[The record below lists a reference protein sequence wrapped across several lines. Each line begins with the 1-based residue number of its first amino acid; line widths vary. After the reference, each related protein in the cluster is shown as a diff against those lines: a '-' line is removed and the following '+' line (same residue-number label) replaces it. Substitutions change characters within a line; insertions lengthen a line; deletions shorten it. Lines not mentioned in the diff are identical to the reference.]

1 MPKRIVALTDER
13 ILNLKP
19 AAARR
24 TVYDPA
30 LPGLA
35 IRVQPSGH
43 KTFVFGARY
52 PRTGQFTRVE
62 LGQVGRLKLEAA
74 RDKAR
79 RWAAWIAAGV
89 DPRDEE
95 AKLQKAAVEA
105 AALAIDNSFKVVAE
119 TFIARHVKGQ
129 RKAEVVAR
137 EIRKELISHWSAR
150 PITEIT
156 RRDIVDLVEKIVDRP
171 APAHARNV
179 LQHAKKLFA
188 WAIQRDVYGLQSSP
202 CDRVKPTELVGVK
215 TVRTRVLTDKELQAL
230 WAAADTLGY
239 PFGPATKMLML
250 TGARL
255 NEVMGARWSE
265 FSDDDDD
272 EKRLWTIPAARFKM
286 NAQHFV
292 PVTDELAALLETIPR
307 WTQGDHLFSSTSGA
321 KPVRFNDR
329 VVTKLRA
336 PVGAE
341 LSWSLHDIRRTVRT
355 RLSALRI
362 PEPVAEMVIGH
373 ARKGLQ
379 RVYDQHRYLDE
390 MREALQAWGMLLR
403 GIVEPPPPN
412 VVPLGARKAR

>member
-62 LGQVGRLKLEAA
+62 LGQVGRLTLDEA
-74 RDKAR
+74 RTKAR
-79 RWAAWIAAGV
+79 RWAAWIAQGV

-95 AKLQKAAVEA
+95 AKLQKAAAEA
-105 AALAIDNSFKVVAE
+105 AALVLDNSFASVAE
-119 TFIARHVKGQ
+119 TFLARHVKGQ
-129 RKAEVVAR
+129 RKAAVVER
-137 EIRKELISHWSAR
+137 EIRKELIPHWGAQ

-156 RRDIVDLVEKIVDRP
+156 RRDVVTLIEKIVDRP
-171 APAHARNV
+171 APAHARNI
-179 LQHAKKLFA
+179 LQHIKKLFA
-188 WAIQRDVYGLQSSP
+188 WALHRDIYGLQFSP
-202 CDRVKPTELVGVK
+202 CDRVKPAELVGVK
-215 TVRTRVLTDKELQAL
+215 AVRTRVLTDKELQAL
-230 WAAADTLGY
+230 WAAADTLKY

-265 FSDDDDD
+265 FADD
-272 EKRLWTIPAARFKM
+272 ERLWTIPAARFKM

-292 PVTDELAALLETIPR
+292 PVTDELAALLETIPH
-307 WTQGDHLFSSTSGA
+307 WTQGDHLFSSTSGG
-321 KPVRFNDR
+321 KPMRFSDSAI
-329 VVTKLRA
+329 TKLRA
-336 PVGAE
+336 AVGSE
-341 LSWSLHDIRRTVRT
+341 LPWSLHDIRRTVRT

-362 PEPVAEMVIGH
+362 SDPVAEMVIGH
-373 ARKGLQ
+373 SRKGIA

-390 MREALQAWGMLLR
+390 MREAVEAWAGLLR
-403 GIVEPPPPN
+403 SIVVPPSPN
-412 VVPLGARKAR
+412 VVSLGARKAR